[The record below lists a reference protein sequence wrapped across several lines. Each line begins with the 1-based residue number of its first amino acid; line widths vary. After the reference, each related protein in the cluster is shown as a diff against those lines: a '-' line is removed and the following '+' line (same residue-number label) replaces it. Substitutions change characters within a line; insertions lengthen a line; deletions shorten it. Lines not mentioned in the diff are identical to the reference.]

1 MRRSGW
7 GQGWATQGTRTSSS
21 DSAAGSALHGC
32 LPVRQVSAYETPESP
47 GQAVASL
54 EVGPLEALRGGG
66 GGESHTIPCLA
77 WRVPETALDVWAERW
92 RDGGIE
98 VVAAARGHREGL
110 D

>member
-1 MRRSGW
+1 MVAYLSGRSQLTKPQRALGRLLPARRWAPLKLW
-7 GQGWATQGTRTSSS
+7 G
-21 DSAAGSALHGC
+21 
-32 LPVRQVSAYETPESP
+32 E
-47 GQAVASL
+47 
-54 EVGPLEALRGGG
+54 GG
-66 GGESHTIPCLA
+66 SHTIPCLA

>member
-1 MRRSGW
+1 MVAYLSGRSQLTKPQRALGRLLPAW
-7 GQGWATQGTRTSSS
+7 RWA
-21 DSAAGSALHGC
+21 
-32 LPVRQVSAYETPESP
+32 
-47 GQAVASL
+47 
-54 EVGPLEALRGGG
+54 PLKLSGGR

>member
-21 DSAAGSALHGC
+21 DSTAGSALHGC

-54 EVGPLEALRGGG
+54 EVGPLEALGGG
-66 GGESHTIPCLA
+66 SHTIPFLA

-98 VVAAARGHREGL
+98 VVAAA
-110 D
+110 